1 MGRHSS
7 APSDGWFTKV
17 RAVLAGA
24 VVLGVGGAAT
34 LAAWNDSEFATGTFS
49 ASTFG
54 IVGSTDGT
62 QFSEHTHAGDAAT
75 LSFTVP
81 GGGLSP
87 NTTVY
92 ALFSVKTTEASTV
105 GGTVALTATSTNS
118 AGLGAYLTYG
128 VRAISGADC
137 NSASFSGGTQ
147 IVATGTSLNT
157 NGTGTTSVQK
167 AGGNTVNYCFAI
179 TMSDSTPNSMQ
190 GASVSP
196 SWKFVATSD
205 S

>member
-7 APSDGWFTKV
+7 APSRGWFTKV

-24 VVLGVGGAAT
+24 VVLGVGGAVT
-34 LAAWNDSEFATGTFS
+34 LAAWNDSEFATGTFA

-54 IVGSTDGT
+54 IVGSTNGT
-62 QFSEHTHAGDAAT
+62 QFSEHTQADDAAT
-75 LSFTVP
+75 LAFAVP
-81 GGGLSP
+81 SGGMSP

-92 ALFSVKTTEASTV
+92 ALFSVKTTAASTV

-118 AGLGAYLTYG
+118 DGLGGYLTYG
-128 VRAISGADC
+128 VRVI
-137 NSASFSGGTQ
+137 
-147 IVATGTSLNT
+147 
-157 NGTGTTSVQK
+157 NGTTCNTSTFSSGTEVVEPGAPLSANGTATTSVQK

-179 TMSDSTPNSMQ
+179 TMSSSTPNSMQ
-190 GASVSP
+190 GTSVTP